1 MSRVIKTYRGKDL
14 GIPDDIVVETEDV
27 ELLRIPSYFLPYI
40 STIGEERHDDI
51 LFDDSVE
58 IKIKS
63 IDDEH
68 IIRVEDTDGLVA
80 IDYDEIEFF
89 DAVFQRY
96 DKNVRAFCDFP
107 FVKSVVKEVQKRYIE
122 KCFFEKGLIYEGL
135 SLCGFGMVLV
145 DGKTVDI
152 FGQIYFEKSSRFSCK
167 NAVRGLSIA
176 SPKESQ
182 FRFFAEGDKSFAIA
196 SPFSVESGADRYYV
210 SGKIIPIAY
219 VLDPET
225 KMFSPENEESFF
237 NDANNYLRKKEKST
251 RFSIGDVDFGD

>member
-1 MSRVIKTYRGKDL
+1 MSRVIKTYRGKEL
-14 GIPDDIVVETEDV
+14 GIPEDIVVETEDV
-27 ELLRIPSYFLPYI
+27 ELLCIPSYSLPYI
-40 STIGEERHDDI
+40 STIGEEKHDI
-51 LFDDSVE
+51 FDDGIG

-63 IDDEH
+63 IDDMR

-89 DAVFQRY
+89 DAVFQGY

-122 KCFFEKGLIYEGL
+122 KRFFEKGLIYEGL

-152 FGQIYFEKSSRFSCK
+152 FGRIYFEKSSRISCE
-167 NAVRGLSIA
+167 NTVRSLSIT
-176 SPKESQ
+176 SPKEAE
-182 FRFFAEGDKSFAIA
+182 FRFFTEENKSFAIV
-196 SPFSVESGADRYYV
+196 SPFSVESGADHYHV
-210 SGKIIPIAY
+210 FGKIIPIPY
-219 VLDPET
+219 LLDPEI
-225 KMFSPENEESFF
+225 KMFSPENEENFF
-237 NDANNYLRKKEKST
+237 DKANDYLREKEKST